1 MINNKRIIIVGA
13 GGSGKDYL
21 KQKFIDKG
29 YKPSVAHTSR
39 EPRQGEEFGVDYFF
53 VIKEKFEDYIKKG
66 DFFEYKVYNGWY
78 YGTSN
83 IEFYNSEIFI
93 MTPAAIEELSLD
105 IRRTSMVIYLD
116 IPKDIRKS
124 RLLNRND
131 ADSVDRRLQ
140 TDSEDFNDF
149 KDYDIR
155 ITNCDF

>member
-21 KQKFIDKG
+21 KQKFI
-29 YKPSVAHTSR
+29 
-39 EPRQGEEFGVDYFF
+39 
-53 VIKEKFEDYIKKG
+53 
-66 DFFEYKVYNGWY
+66 
-78 YGTSN
+78 
-83 IEFYNSEIFI
+83 
-93 MTPAAIEELSLD
+93 
-105 IRRTSMVIYLD
+105 D